1 MGKTILNDA
10 GQEITQEV
18 LQSVMGANYQ
28 NYISVEGILAGRQL
42 SATWN
47 FYKDG
52 KSWLCKVQHKKKT
65 VLWLSVWEDCF
76 KLSFF
81 FTEKTKEGIGE
92 LDIASQIKENFRKQE
107 VAGKLIPLIIEVR
120 GESVIVDVEK
130 IIDYRIKCK

>member
-10 GQEITQEV
+10 GQEVTPEV
-18 LQSVMGANYQ
+18 LRSVMGANYQ
-28 NYISVEGILAGRQL
+28 NYITVEGLLTGRQL

-76 KLSFF
+76 KLFLLYSYLNG
-81 FTEKTKEGIGE
+81 FTHI
-92 LDIASQIKENFRKQE
+92 
-107 VAGKLIPLIIEVR
+107 
-120 GESVIVDVEK
+120 
-130 IIDYRIKCK
+130 